1 MNNNHKHYLKSLVE
15 YMKPLAA
22 ESHYFKNFK
31 LSQQHQSIKG
41 GKK

>member
-1 MNNNHKHYLKSLVE
+1 MKNNHKHYLKSLVE

-31 LSQQHQSIKG
+31 LSQQHHGIKG
-41 GKK
+41 VKK

>member
-1 MNNNHKHYLKSLVE
+1 MKKNHKHCMKSLVE

-31 LSQQHQSIKG
+31 LSQQHQGVKG

>member
-22 ESHYFKNFK
+22 ENHHFKNFK
-31 LSQQHQSIKG
+31 LSQQNQNVKG

>member
-1 MNNNHKHYLKSLVE
+1 MKNNHNYLKSLVE

-31 LSQQHQSIKG
+31 LSQQHQGIKG